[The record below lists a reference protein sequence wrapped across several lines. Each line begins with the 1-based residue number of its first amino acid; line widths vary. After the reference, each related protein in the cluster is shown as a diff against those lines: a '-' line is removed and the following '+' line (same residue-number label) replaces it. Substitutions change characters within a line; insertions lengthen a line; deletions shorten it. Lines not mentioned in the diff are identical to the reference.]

1 MPFENEVG
9 GDLTMESFLK
19 LRNEMTAHTY
29 QCFQPRKEQ
38 LMQQRI
44 AAYLKEDWAQ
54 YAECIKLAA
63 NDFNVCT

>member
-1 MPFENEVG
+1 LRDSQREDTKEALDACMPFENEVG

-38 LMQQRI
+38 LM
-44 AAYLKEDWAQ
+44 
-54 YAECIKLAA
+54 
-63 NDFNVCT
+63 